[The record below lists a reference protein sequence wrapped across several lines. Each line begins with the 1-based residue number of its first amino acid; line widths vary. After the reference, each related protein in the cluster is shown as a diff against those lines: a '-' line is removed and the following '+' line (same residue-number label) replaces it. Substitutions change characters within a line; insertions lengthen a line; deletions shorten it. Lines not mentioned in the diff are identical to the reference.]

1 MTPQE
6 IQNGGSEDLPMRL
19 GQVAAMISLGYS
31 DKQIAVELGLSPH
44 TVHRHVARLL
54 KRLGAENRA
63 AAAAIWARRTMD
75 V

>member
-1 MTPQE
+1 MMSKETRDDDDHE
-6 IQNGGSEDLPMRL
+6 LPTRL

-31 DKQIAVELGLSPH
+31 DKQIALELGLSPH

-63 AAAAIWARRTMD
+63 AVAAIWARMTME
-75 V
+75 

>member
-1 MTPQE
+1 MMPKETQGDPVHE
-6 IQNGGSEDLPMRL
+6 LPTRL

-31 DKQIAVELGLSPH
+31 DKQIAQELGLSPH

-63 AAAAIWARRTMD
+63 AAAAIWARMTMG
-75 V
+75 

>member
-1 MTPQE
+1 MQE
-6 IQNGGSEDLPMRL
+6 TQDGAARELPTRL

-31 DKQIAVELGLSPH
+31 DKQIAQELGLSTH

-63 AAAAIWARRTMD
+63 AVAAIWARTTME
-75 V
+75 